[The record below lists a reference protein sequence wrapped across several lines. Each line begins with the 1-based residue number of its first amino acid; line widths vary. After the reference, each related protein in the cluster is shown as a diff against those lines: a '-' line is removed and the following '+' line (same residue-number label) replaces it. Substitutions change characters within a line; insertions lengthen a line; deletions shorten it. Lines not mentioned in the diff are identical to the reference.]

1 MTVAFASDQRLENGA
16 EQLESL
22 RRQMALLSE
31 KVSGGPSRSGDL
43 VPAGPVSLP
52 PGTVGVLSGARSL
65 LLSMVASVTAAG
77 GNAAI
82 VGQPDIGLLAAV
94 EMGADLSRL
103 AVIPDP
109 GTDPVEVA
117 AVLIDGMDLV
127 VLGLGG
133 RRVTRA
139 RARAVVA
146 RARQKA
152 APCWSP
158 TATGKACRRGLR
170 PGSAAMRSPRPSGAC
185 PPRGWGGSVGCGCR
199 STGVDGDGLRSR
211 AGDLVYGL
219 ARGRGGR
226 GRGPIRDGPGRGH
239 VGKPGDR
246 LLGDRAGGRGAPRV
260 AASGGGGAVSATV
273 YSDCRRRPRRP
284 ALRRGDRGGRRS
296 GAPRRAAAARAPGVA
311 GARAGPFFGSEQ
323 MAAERL
329 IDAVAAAGAECQ
341 VGIAD
346 RLSTA
351 VFAAR
356 AGRIVE
362 PGGDARFLSLLSIR
376 QLATEPSLSG
386 PGRDDLTDLLW
397 RMGIRTIGQFAAL
410 SRTDVASRFGAD
422 AVAAHRFARGEPE
435 RAPCG
440 REPPP
445 DLAAELA
452 CDPPIDRVDAAA
464 FAGRS
469 LAAELH
475 RALMAAGV
483 GCTRLAIHA
492 VTANG
497 EERSR
502 VWRCAEPLTEDATA
516 DRVRWQLDGWLNN
529 RNARDRPT
537 AAVTLLRLQAVE
549 TVSASE
555 GLQLPLWGGLGEQD
569 RLRARRALVRVQ
581 GLLGPEA
588 VRVPVLSGGHG
599 PAERITLTVLGLV
612 APEPV
617 PQADPGQPWPGRLP
631 DPSPAVLFD
640 DPVDLLDAQ
649 GNPIRVTSRGMFSA
663 DPARLRV
670 RGRDD
675 RLRWWAGPW
684 PDDERWWDPDRASG
698 RTARA
703 QVLLDGDPGTALLL
717 CYRQRRWYLEG
728 SYE

>member
-1 MTVAFASDQRLENGA
+1 
-16 EQLESL
+16 
-22 RRQMALLSE
+22 MALLSE

-146 RARQKA
+146 RARQKG
-152 APCWSP
+152 CTLLVTDGDWQ
-158 TATGKACRRGLR
+158 ACRRGLR

-246 LLGDRAGGRGAPRV
+246 LLGDARAAGVRRGL
-260 AASGGGGAVSATV
+260 
-273 YSDCRRRPRRP
+273 RRRE
-284 ALRRGDRGGRRS
+284 
-296 GAPRRAAAARAPGVA
+296 AAARCPQLFIATADADRDARLFEGVIAAVDDLVPRAELLRPGLLVLPVR
-311 GARAGPFFGSEQ
+311 GPARFFGSEQ

-422 AVAAHRFARGEPE
+422 AVAAHRFARDEPE